1 MPNITIDG
9 KPVETALPVGDLPPS
24 VDEMLPILEQSLN
37 DTIQV
42 VESFNQVTGAV
53 INRQSQYLLRFKH
66 SIEAERALNLE
77 AQTKLNEENRRL
89 NEEKVEMER
98 QLTVIREREET
109 LNDNLEALRESK
121 EMNEAENS
129 KKLKRTYDNMKHL
142 HQTCEEAG

>member
-1 MPNITIDG
+1 MPIITIDG
-9 KPVETALPVGDLPPS
+9 KQVETALPVGDLPPS
-24 VDEMLPILEQSLN
+24 ADEMLPILEQSLN

-66 SIEAERALNLE
+66 SIETERALNLE
-77 AQTKLNEENRRL
+77 AQARLNEENRRL

-109 LNDNLEALRESK
+109 LTDSLEALRETK
-121 EMNEAENS
+121 EVNETENAN
-129 KKLKRTYDNMKHL
+129 KLKRTYENM
-142 HQTCEEAG
+142 